1 MLVDFTTFYIVIV
14 LSALILA
21 GVRAFLEK
29 TSRLKWFFRFAG
41 VVEVAFLSVLLV
53 GLIFFGCLQI
63 VLRNFF
69 HSGILWADPLMR
81 HIVLWLG
88 CMGGVLA
95 TARLR
100 HINIDIFT
108 RILPER
114 MRPIRDRIVHLA
126 TAIAAS
132 ILGLAAAKLVVDEKD
147 FGGTAFLGIGVWV
160 LQLILPVAFFLI
172 TYRSF
177 VNLILLPE
185 EKRAE
190 WDDPVDSSATDAHA
204 APDTS
209 FEAE

>member
-1 MLVDFTTFYIVIV
+1 MNFTAFYIVV
-14 LSALILA
+14 VMSALILA

-29 TSRLKWFFRFAG
+29 TSRFKGFFRFTG
-41 VVEVAFLSVLLV
+41 VVEVAIISVLLLS
-53 GLIFFGCLQI
+53 LIFFGCLQI

-69 HSGILWADPLMR
+69 QSGLIWADPLMR

-88 CMGGVLA
+88 CLGGVLA

-114 MRPIRDRIVHLA
+114 MRPIRDRIVYLA
-126 TAIAAS
+126 TAVVAS
-132 ILGLAAAKLVVDEKD
+132 VLGLAAAKLVADEKE
-147 FGGTAFLGIGVWV
+147 FGDTAFLGIGVWV
-160 LQLILPVAFFLI
+160 LQLILPIAFFLI

-185 EKRAE
+185 ERHTE
-190 WDDPVDSSATDAHA
+190 WDDADPVETPVVTPPDAGL
-204 APDTS
+204 
-209 FEAE
+209 EAE

>member
-1 MLVDFTTFYIVIV
+1 M
-14 LSALILA
+14 SALILA

-29 TSRLKWFFRFAG
+29 TSRFKGFFRFTG
-41 VVEVAFLSVLLV
+41 VVEVAIISVLLLS
-53 GLIFFGCLQI
+53 LIFFGCLQI

-69 HSGILWADPLMR
+69 QSGLIWADPLMR

-88 CMGGVLA
+88 CLGGVLA

-114 MRPIRDRIVHLA
+114 MRPIRDRIVYLA
-126 TAIAAS
+126 TAVAAS
-132 ILGLAAAKLVVDEKD
+132 VLGLAAAKLVADEKE
-147 FGGTAFLGIGVWV
+147 FGDTAFLGIGVWV
-160 LQLILPVAFFLI
+160 LQLILPIAFFLI

-185 EKRAE
+185 ERHTE
-190 WDDPVDSSATDAHA
+190 WDDADPVESPVATSPDA
-204 APDTS
+204 S
-209 FEAE
+209 LEAE